1 MQIALT
7 LQGCAV
13 IVLFGGPLL
22 PTFLGDKKLL
32 IYFLNITLVLDSLD
46 TVQTCS
52 VLIFLNVLQP
62 CKSLVVTDCTTLL
75 IQLFISI

>member
-22 PTFLGDKKLL
+22 SPFLGDRKLL
-32 IYFLNITLVLDSLD
+32 IYFLNITLVLESLD
-46 TVQTCS
+46 TLQTYP
-52 VLIFLNVLQP
+52 VLICLSVLQP
-62 CKSLVVTDCTTLL
+62 CKSLVVIDCTTLL